1 MLTASSVSCFS
12 CLLTWRVSFFME
24 EFKSHLSRTHLFQW
38 CHDASVKDLKKK
50 TTKKNICEC
59 YFGMVLVSFD
69 RTETCWSMTWQNRL
83 HHWFC
88 CWCSGWSSWRS
99 TSPPDMQW
107 KRCKIRLTRVG
118 CQCFLLWRFQTCIRG
133 EEMRLESL
141 FLISL
146 NKVDEDACGRTSNSN
161 LRRPFI

>member
-12 CLLTWRVSFFME
+12 CLLTWRVSFYGRIQ
-24 EFKSHLSRTHLFQW
+24 KSFVQNSQANKHLFQW
-38 CHDASVKDLKKK
+38 CHDASVKDLKK
-50 TTKKNICEC
+50 TAKKNICARYC
-59 YFGMVLVSFD
+59 GMILVSFEG
-69 RTETCWSMTWQNRL
+69 TETCRSMTWQNRL

-133 EEMRLESL
+133 EEMRLESRR
-141 FLISL
+141 
-146 NKVDEDACGRTSNSN
+146 RTSVC
-161 LRRPFI
+161 F